1 MNFDLGKKYESKSKN
16 TLRSILISIL
26 LTFFILCIII
36 VSFMICVMIILI
48 LKKLW
53 FICLIIAALCVFT
66 ISNVLSRSLER
77 HRISNLKMFK
87 IALIIQYVGVIIPST
102 IILIFTIFANY
113 KEHILPTEY
122 NLNVKS
128 NIVKVLSDTK
138 DGFAVG
144 SLTIPTILVI
154 LPLLFFAL
162 LLLVQIITLNYE
174 DTIYIEGD
182 DMVVYPEYVFSLID
196 ENLENDDVSFKYL
209 RDLNFAEDEY
219 IVSDMRYYDFY
230 IYGDSEQYFY
240 IETYLTVENKNKVK
254 KQNIVKSDIYV
265 YDVSLF
271 EEKTEFD
278 DITF

>member
-240 IETYLTVENKNKVK
+240 IETYLTVEDKNKVK

-271 EEKTEFD
+271 EEKNEFD